1 MKRNPNSAGETEQ
14 EPEKRK
20 RQKKSEN
27 QDDTSLFNWFV
38 VGFAEGSKNVSVKSE
53 ENNTDLWKFLDYK
66 WIRSLFWHKFEF

>member
-1 MKRNPNSAGETEQ
+1 MHIHTKDWNTSIKKKDIRMKRNPNSAGETEQ

-53 ENNTDLWKFLDYK
+53 ENNTDL
-66 WIRSLFWHKFEF
+66 

>member
-1 MKRNPNSAGETEQ
+1 MKRNLNSAGETEQ
-14 EPEKRK
+14 EPEKRR

-27 QDDTSLFNWFV
+27 QDDTSVLQDFFLLLFNWFV

-66 WIRSLFWHKFEF
+66 